1 MLDSPTHPDRCC
13 LPAAALALA
22 LCATSAFA
30 VSADAE
36 AITAPARQTTASP
49 GVLASSPARQA
60 NTIASLA
67 LSSDNPDVPVISDA
81 GEEADGAT
89 NFRGEKVVAA
99 PVRYV
104 EDFESGQV
112 GPEWGAF
119 GGTLAEESLTTF
131 ADPAA
136 GGGLVLN
143 VKTESDSA
151 YEIRLD
157 VYLVSSSNA
166 ESEQADTS
174 LSVFVDDEAV
184 MQLSPKSLRELSGK
198 EPEPGRP
205 LTRTIRVP
213 FTAAHPIAEL
223 RFEAAGKGAGVS
235 WGIDNLVID
244 LGLQDP
250 VFGITGGGGG
260 YDPGSIGLLDP
271 GAGLTGELP
280 PLPKS
285 RYGSN
290 EPFAGDGPGGAG
302 GSNNPPIDPTDQDRD
317 DDGIDDEIED
327 ETDEV
332 PSPPTLILLAAAL
345 TSACRRSTRARPIQ

>member
-1 MLDSPTHPDRCC
+1 MPDLSTKARHCC
-13 LPAAALALA
+13 FTAAALALA
-22 LCATSAFA
+22 TSADVA
-30 VSADAE
+30 LAISADAE
-36 AITAPARQTTASP
+36 AITAPARQAVASP
-49 GVLASSPARQA
+49 GVFSASPARA
-60 NTIASLA
+60 VITIASLS
-67 LSSDNPDVPVISDA
+67 LSSDNPDVPITTDSRED
-81 GEEADGAT
+81 ADGAT

-119 GGTLAEESLTTF
+119 GGTLAVETLTTF
-131 ADPAA
+131 ANPAT

-157 VYLVSSSNA
+157 IYLISSANA
-166 ESEQADTS
+166 QGESADST
-174 LSVFVDDEAV
+174 LSVFVDDQAV
-184 MQLSPKSLRELSGK
+184 MQLSPESLRELSGK
-198 EPEPGRP
+198 KPEPGRP

-223 RFEAAGKGAGVS
+223 RFESDSGRGGFS

-260 YDPGSIGLLDP
+260 YDPGTIGLFNP
-271 GAGLTGELP
+271 GAGMTGELP

-290 EPFAGDGPGGAG
+290 EPFAGDGGG
-302 GSNNPPIDPTDQDRD
+302 GSPNPPINPNDQDRN
-317 DDGIDDEIED
+317 DDGIDDDIED
-327 ETDEV
+327 EVDEV
-332 PSPPTLILLAAAL
+332 PAPPTFILLVAAFA
-345 TSACRRSTRARPIQ
+345 SACQRSTRSRSTQ